1 MKKGK
6 TKKLKR
12 VKKNKNLYQ
21 QLEKKKQRGVQKRL
35 YFKRWI
41 EILLW
46 IALFGSLFVISSE
59 CSNTSMFLKS
69 KLIAIIIF
77 SISSYLLNKYSRL
90 INK

>member
-6 TKKLKR
+6 TKILER

-21 QLEKKKQRGVQKRL
+21 QLEKKTKGVQKRL

-41 EILLW
+41 EVILW
-46 IALFGSLFVISSE
+46 ITLFGSLFVISSE

>member
-6 TKKLKR
+6 TKILKR
-12 VKKNKNLYQ
+12 EEKNKKLYSQ
-21 QLEKKKQRGVQKRL
+21 QEKEKGGKRL
-35 YFKRWI
+35 YFKKWI
-41 EILLW
+41 EIILW

-90 INK
+90 MNK